1 MSRMIDG
8 DSLRNRLIIAFGKE
22 DMHSD
27 FSRGKAEGFEDAI
40 DFIDE
45 LSESIPVTWLHEL
58 VKTGE
63 EEESKAAWKVLRA
76 WKKNDIIF

>member
-1 MSRMIDG
+1 MSRMIDS
-8 DSLRNRLIIAFGKE
+8 DSLRSRLIIAFQRE

-27 FSRGKAEGFEDAI
+27 FSRGKAEGIEDAI
-40 DFIDE
+40 DIIDE
-45 LSESIPVTWLHEL
+45 LSESIPVTWLQEL
-58 VKTGE
+58 VKAGE